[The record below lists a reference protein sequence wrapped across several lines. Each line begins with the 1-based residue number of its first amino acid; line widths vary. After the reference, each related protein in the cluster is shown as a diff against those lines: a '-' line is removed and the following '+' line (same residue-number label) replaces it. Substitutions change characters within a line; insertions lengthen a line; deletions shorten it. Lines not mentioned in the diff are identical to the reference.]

1 MGRRQPSESKRH
13 TFLSLSVAATQSTST
28 QHSVQRLNNPSRANT
43 LAQGI
48 TPDTADRASLN
59 AALTLA
65 LTLPGDTLL
74 YLLLPLYAASFGVT
88 LPEAG
93 ALLAANR
100 LVRIV
105 GYGWVA
111 RFYADRGPGAA
122 CLLAAFGA
130 VLSTLMYA
138 TLSGVWLL
146 LIGRLMWGISF
157 AAMNIANQAMPTA
170 VIEGAALR
178 AGRARAIIAIGPTVG
193 LLGGAV
199 LALYFGP
206 RSVFLV
212 LTLIA
217 CLAPWFASRIP
228 QQREPVALR
237 GPRFELP
244 GPISVWAFSQGFTL
258 DGLFMFGLGLL
269 AATSYQ
275 KGAVLAAGFAM
286 SLRYATEV
294 VFSTVGGLLA
304 ERFGARRVLV
314 ILSLMTA
321 FALALLAGTGPWLWS
336 GVHNCPAGTNSAVGC
351 TPRSRGLS
359 GRGTH
364 SRASPSGDLARH
376 RSGHG
381 TAGRRLSVSDSPSCG
396 NLRWR
401 GSATCC
407 RKPLADAPDC
417 DRQAC
422 RRLIPARISR
432 L

>member
-13 TFLSLSVAATQSTST
+13 TFLSLSVAATQSNPT

-43 LAQGI
+43 VAQGI

-111 RFYADRGPGAA
+111 RFYADRGPRAA

-228 QQREPVALR
+228 QQHEPVALR

-294 VFSTVGGLLA
+294 VFSTVGGSLA

-314 ILSLMTA
+314 IMSLMTA
-321 FALALLAGTGPWLWS
+321 FALALLAGSGPWLWS
-336 GVHNCPAGTNSAVGC
+336 GVVTTIVLRALTQPLAAPLVAEAYPGAARIPALARQATWRDIGAGTG
-351 TPRSRGLS
+351 
-359 GRGTH
+359 
-364 SRASPSGDLARH
+364 
-376 RSGHG
+376 
-381 TAGRRLSVSDSPSCG
+381 
-396 NLRWR
+396 
-401 GSATCC
+401 
-407 RKPLADAPDC
+407 PLAAGFLFPVAP
-417 DRQAC
+417 AAAIYGGAAV
-422 RRLIPARISR
+422 LLAAAS